1 MKSGLRDEQTLLSGR
16 NIVADFTT
24 SETDSNQVR
33 RLLNGCLVPR
43 PIAFVSTSSPSGQ
56 FNLAPFSFFGAC
68 GYSPPTLAFSVELR
82 DGAVKD
88 TAFNIINHP
97 EFVVHIVSESLAEK
111 MNLASAAFAPEIDEF
126 EAVGL
131 TPTPSAVVGV
141 PRVKEALIAMECRL
155 SQTIMIGKAP
165 SLTYHFLG
173 EIVHWHIDD
182 GIVADKNRFSLKYDQ
197 LAAIGRMGGTQ
208 YVRASNLFDMN
219 GPYVG
224 QSRKEY
230 ASSEQTLSP

>member
-1 MKSGLRDEQTLLSGR
+1 M
-16 NIVADFTT
+16 ADFTT
-24 SETDSNQVR
+24 SETDGDQLR

-43 PIAFVSTSSPSGQ
+43 PIAFVSTRSPSGQ
-56 FNLAPFSFFGAC
+56 LNLAPFSFFGAC

-82 DGAVKD
+82 DGKIKD
-88 TAFNIINHP
+88 TASNIMNHP
-97 EFVVHIVSESLAEK
+97 EFVVHIVSESLADK
-111 MNLASAAFAPEIDEF
+111 MNLTSSAFGPEIDEF
-126 EAVGL
+126 AAAGL
-131 TPTPSAVVGV
+131 TPTTSTVVDV

-182 GIVADKNRFSLKYDQ
+182 GVIADNDRFSLKYDQ

-208 YVRASNLFDMN
+208 YVRASNLFDMS
-219 GPYVG
+219 GPYIG
-224 QSRKEY
+224 ASRKEY
-230 ASSEQTLSP
+230 A